1 MAFLNWPN
9 TTLYPNSTYSEHDGC
24 LSQALAF
31 EQVDI
36 SAPETST
43 NGWSAS
49 GQQSY
54 DDVAR
59 WPTSLYPEV
68 NLGKRNCST
77 LKGRVLTYISPASTS
92 SETQTKGYD
101 QWIYPEHYLPTTE
114 QYTQPDYTI
123 PNYASNLTTSN
134 PNISNYAATYNY
146 TTPTYITPTYTTPSY
161 ITQNYATQNY
171 ATPSYA
177 TTNYGASA
185 SKETLEASELLP
197 ALDSSQPS
205 PLLRDLNEGSTHQS
219 QIDGEGDQ
227 SGQITDTPCKV
238 GGQTQSL
245 PNNPI
250 DHPP

>member
-1 MAFLNWPN
+1 MAYFNWPN
-9 TTLYPNSTYSEHDGC
+9 TTPYPKSTYSEHDGY
-24 LSQALAF
+24 LSQVLAF
-31 EQVDI
+31 EQVDA

-68 NLGKRNCST
+68 NLGKRNYST

-92 SETQTKGYD
+92 SSTQTQGYD
-101 QWIYPEHYLPTTE
+101 RWIYPACYLPRTE

-134 PNISNYAATYNY
+134 SNYAATSNYTAPNYTTPNYITSNY

-161 ITQNYATQNY
+161 ITQNH

-177 TTNYGASA
+177 TPNYGASA
-185 SKETLEASELLP
+185 STATLEAPELLP

-205 PLLRDLNEGSTHQS
+205 PLLRDLKEGSARRS

-227 SGQITDTPCKV
+227 SGQIADTPCEV
-238 GGQTQSL
+238 GSQT
-245 PNNPI
+245 
-250 DHPP
+250 